1 MQAEGREEHKQVH
14 GANAQPVSVPL
25 SFGMHPKRTR
35 CKKKGIRLVE
45 QHLVIVP
52 PHGQVGKERGSTD
65 CGANLEEKVEKG
77 GVAVLDD

>member
-35 CKKKGIRLVE
+35 CKKKGIRLFE